1 MAAINTR
8 IVRRSNYLMDFK
20 YGRDFIY
27 NEALV
32 LGRSILSKFLGYF
45 RLIPIY
51 LISKIKYMLFKSLLN
66 HSYPNLGKVQLRIAG
81 RVVFLNLDFM
91 FLVIS

>member
-1 MAAINTR
+1 
-8 IVRRSNYLMDFK
+8 MDFK

-32 LGRSILSKFLGYF
+32 FGRSILSKVLGYF

-51 LISKIKYMLFKSLLN
+51 LVIKIKIHYLN
-66 HSYPNLGKVQLRIAG
+66 HY
-81 RVVFLNLDFM
+81 
-91 FLVIS
+91 